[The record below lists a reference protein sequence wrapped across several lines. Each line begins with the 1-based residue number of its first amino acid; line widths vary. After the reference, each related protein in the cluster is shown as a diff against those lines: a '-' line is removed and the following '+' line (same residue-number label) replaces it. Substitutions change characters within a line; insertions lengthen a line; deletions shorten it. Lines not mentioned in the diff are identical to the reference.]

1 MALRICFL
9 YLSADHG
16 SSLSWSLSAG
26 LFFLHRCQPAPLSF
40 HFQLVAVRVPRAL
53 LLGVVLLQAC
63 CVHSCVFLPAEGS
76 EEATP
81 PTSPTPP
88 ACACPAVHCHS
99 RGDPARQWG
108 WRGSWLRLCFLE
120 PTSACSQPPYPL
132 PGVQYPLLALLSTC
146 IHMAYTHKDTYI

>member
-99 RGDPARQWG
+99 RGDPRQTVG
-108 WRGSWLRLCFLE
+108 LERLLVK
-120 PTSACSQPPYPL
+120 TVL
-132 PGVQYPLLALLSTC
+132 PGTHISLLTTTLSSSRGPVPSSGPFE
-146 IHMAYTHKDTYI
+146 HLHTHGIYS